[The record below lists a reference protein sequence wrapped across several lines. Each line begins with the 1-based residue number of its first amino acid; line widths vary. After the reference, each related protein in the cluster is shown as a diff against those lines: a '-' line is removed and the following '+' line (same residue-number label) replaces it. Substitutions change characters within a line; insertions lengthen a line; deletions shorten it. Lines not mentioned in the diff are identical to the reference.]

1 MPTPEAIPVPLGATD
16 WLRKVAVEADIPVLN
31 RFYEK
36 NPANLETQVAL
47 LSRPGLKRAVAVGA
61 GPIRSVYSQ
70 PGSFDSALFTVSYT
84 DLYKVDSDKTVT
96 FIAGDLFGTSLD
108 SSPSMAATGRLETT
122 PEYLFLADG
131 RDLFVYS
138 ENSQASAK
146 LIATG
151 TPLADNYTVNLNGV
165 YYKLTSGSVDT
176 GTPAGTLA
184 NPWLVLR
191 KPTTADTLTNIQL
204 ALDATGI
211 AGSDYST
218 ALVQNAAVT
227 GTLFS
232 PTTLQVLARDAG
244 AAGNTIASVATGA
257 NWTFDSATL
266 ASGGTTTFRQVPT
279 PDDVG
284 IKSVCFLSGFIICV
298 CAQGYGVNGRFYWI
312 EPGETTI
319 APLNFATAERLP
331 DGVLSC
337 RAVGDQ
343 LWLFGTDT
351 TEIWY
356 ITGDPTALFQRVQ
369 GRLFDHGV
377 WEGTDVQIGDN
388 LFVVDAEGV
397 VYSMSGGG
405 PVRIS
410 DHSVEER
417 IRTAM
422 VTERMREPL
431 PLTP

>member
-1 MPTPEAIPVPLGATD
+1 MANTPDAIPVPLGASD

-47 LSRPGLKRAVAVGA
+47 ISRPALIRAVDVGV
-61 GPIRSVYSQ
+61 GPIRSIYSQ
-70 PGSFDSALFTVSYT
+70 PGSFDSSLFVVSYT
-84 DLYKVDSDKTVT
+84 DLYKVESDKTVT
-96 FIAGDLFGTSLD
+96 FLAGDLFGNSLN
-108 SSPSMAATGRLETT
+108 SSPSMAATGRLGTT

-146 LIATG
+146 LSVTG
-151 TPLADNYTVNLNGV
+151 LLAAGDTLHIGNM

-176 GTPAGTLA
+176 GTPLGTVA
-184 NPWLVLR
+184 NPWLLLL
-191 KPTTADTLTNIQL
+191 KPAAADTLAIVIA
-204 ALDATGI
+204 ALDNNGI

-218 ALVQNAAVT
+218 ALAQNPLVT

-232 PTTLQVLARDAG
+232 PTTVQVLARDAG
-244 AAGNTIASVATGA
+244 APGNTIPTVATVGA
-257 NWTFDSATL
+257 NWAFDTATL
-266 ASGGTTTFRQVPT
+266 TSGGTTTFRQVPT

-298 CAQGYGVNGRFYWI
+298 CSQGEGVNGRFYWI

-319 APLNFATAERLP
+319 DPLNFATAERLP

-405 PVRIS
+405 PERIS

-417 IRTAM
+417 IRNAM
-422 VTERMREPL
+422 VLERQRETDIP
-431 PLTP
+431 

>member
-1 MPTPEAIPVPLGATD
+1 MPTPDAIPIPLGATD
-16 WLRKVAVEADIPVLN
+16 WLRKVAVEANIPVKN

-47 LSRPGLKRAVAVGA
+47 ISRPGLKRAVQVGS
-61 GPIRSVYSQ
+61 GPIRSWYSQ
-70 PGSFDSALFTVSYT
+70 PGSFDNAGFVVSYT

-96 FIAGDLFGTSLD
+96 FIAGDLFGTSIS
-108 SSPSMAATGRLETT
+108 SSPSMAATGRLGTT

-146 LIATG
+146 LGVSGA
-151 TPLADNYTVNLNGV
+151 LADGYTIHLGGM
-165 YYKLTSGSVDT
+165 YYSLTSGSVDA

-184 NPWLVLR
+184 NPWLVTRL
-191 KPTTADTLTNIQL
+191 PTTADTLANLIL
-204 ALDATGI
+204 ALDNTGI
-211 AGSDYST
+211 AGDTYST
-218 ALVQNAAVT
+218 ALAQNDTVT

-232 PTTLQVLARDAG
+232 PTTLQALARDAG
-244 AAGNTIASVATGA
+244 AAGNTIPSVATGA
-257 NWTFDSATL
+257 NWAFDSATL

-298 CAQGYGVNGRFYWI
+298 CAQGEGVNGRFYWI

-319 APLNFATAERLP
+319 DPLNFATAERLP

-405 PVRIS
+405 PQRIS
-410 DHSVEER
+410 DNSIEER
-417 IRTAM
+417 IRNAM
-422 VTERMREPL
+422 ILSKQRDVDLPL
-431 PLTP
+431 P